1 MFGAPRYAK
10 LFAIG
15 VLLVASACGNDET
28 GGDNG
33 AGAGATQDT
42 GGNLF
47 QQDTAAA
54 DSGQAGSD
62 GSGAPGEDTGAGTD
76 TATTDTASADTAG
89 TTDTAS
95 PDTAA
100 SSDTAS
106 ADAAAND
113 TAGTD
118 DTAQAEDAGS
128 ADDGGATAADTT
140 GGEDAAVAAD
150 AGTEDAGGTD
160 TAAPDTAAP
169 DAAAPDT
176 AGPKPK
182 VVRFAALGDA
192 GTGSAEQYKVGKAL
206 AAKCKAEGCDMVLYL
221 GDNFYDTG
229 VKDANDKQFKE
240 KFEDP
245 YADVPADFWVVL
257 GNHDYGAGGAGA
269 EFLKKDFYIDYGKK
283 NQKWHMPD
291 AWWHQQI
298 EHVEFF
304 ALDSNALLY
313 GDVLPFIITK
323 QLADL
328 DSWIKNSTA
337 DWKISFAHHPYRSN
351 GPHGNAGCYEGAK
364 AAPIPQLCGLI
375 PVASGKGVKEAY
387 DKLLCG
393 RVDVHLCGHDHSR
406 QWLDKAASTK
416 HCKDV
421 ELIVSGGGAKTT
433 NVETKDKG
441 GFEFNPNHFQD
452 ADASGFF
459 YVKIEGDTFYGEFI
473 DADGKVQY
481 SRSFTRTK

>member
-1 MFGAPRYAK
+1 MFGARRYAK
-10 LFAIG
+10 QFAIG
-15 VLLVASACGNDET
+15 ALLVASACGNDET
-28 GGDNG
+28 GGNNG
-33 AGAGATQDT
+33 AGAGAIQDT

-47 QQDTAAA
+47 QQDTAAT

-95 PDTAA
+95 PDTAT
-100 SSDTAS
+100 SSDAAS

-113 TAGTD
+113 TAGTE

-128 ADDGGATAADTT
+128 ADDGGAMTPDTA
-140 GGEDAAVAAD
+140 GGEDAAVTAD
-150 AGTEDAGGTD
+150 AGTEDASGAD

-169 DAAAPDT
+169 DT

-182 VVRFAALGDA
+182 IVRFAALGDT
-192 GTGSAEQYKVGKAL
+192 GTASATQYKVGKVL
-206 AAKCKAEGCDMVLYL
+206 ADKCKSEGCDLVLLL

-229 VKDANDKQFKE
+229 VKDANDKQFEE
-240 KFEDP
+240 KFEKP
-245 YADVPADFWVVL
+245 YADVPATFWVVL

-283 NQKWHMPD
+283 NAKWKMPD
-291 AWWHQQI
+291 AWWHEQI
-298 EHVEFF
+298 GHVEFF
-304 ALDSNALLY
+304 ALDSNSLLY
-313 GDVLPFIITK
+313 GDILPFIITK
-323 QLADL
+323 QLADV
-328 DSWIKNSTA
+328 DAWIKNSTA
-337 DWKISFAHHPYRSN
+337 DWKFTFAHHPYRSN

-393 RVDVHLCGHDHSR
+393 RVDAHFCGHDHSR

-433 NVETKDKG
+433 DVETKDKG
-441 GFEFNPNHFQD
+441 GFEFNPFHFQD
-452 ADASGFF
+452 ADKAGFM

-473 DADGKVQY
+473 DEDGKVQY